1 MPKTHL
7 MGEIKTR
14 ILPLFRRSSAS
25 SAKSTD
31 SSVYST
37 GDILKPRSKAS
48 LVFKAKSNSI
58 AEHIQ
63 EQDERLS
70 PLSTSLPSPQT
81 PNTLPPTDCQPFERP
96 PTPPRSSLSYGNDE
110 RPENPRLTVVEATP
124 DHITNKS
131 GTSIDPE
138 ANLELVSSG
147 ENPTARKQPLA
158 LESQQAFLRNVVD
171 TNEEPPRQP
180 GPQDYFG
187 TTSVTSPSMLHRKI
201 WVKRSGASAT
211 LVQINEDDL
220 VDDARDRVLRKYAN
234 SLGRTFDSPDVV
246 LRIIPR
252 DNRNAERSLGP
263 EESITRTLDTYFPG
277 GQTVDEALVIDVPY
291 RRTPRPS
298 PRIYSENR
306 PPENGADYFP
316 VMPVALNHSP
326 HLPSTVSV
334 TGSTGSGQQIHSM
347 SVLST
352 GHVPP
357 LPSPGATSRTTRHG
371 GHRPKFGRT
380 NTSSPTILTT
390 TAPHPGN
397 IYSIRPRLRS

>member
-1 MPKTHL
+1 
-7 MGEIKTR
+7 MGGIKTR

-25 SAKSTD
+25 SAKSTTN

-37 GDILKPRSKAS
+37 GGDNLKPHSKPS
-48 LVFKAKSNSI
+48 LIFRAKQDSI

-63 EQDERLS
+63 EQDERSS
-70 PLSTSLPSPQT
+70 PPSTSLPSPQT
-81 PNTLPPTDCQPFERP
+81 PNTLPLTDYQPFGRP
-96 PTPPRSSLSYGNDE
+96 PTPPRSSLSHGNDE
-110 RPENPRLTVVEATP
+110 RRENPRLTLVEATP
-124 DHITNKS
+124 DQTTNRS
-131 GTSIDPE
+131 DTSIDPK
-138 ANLELVSSG
+138 ASLELVSHSG
-147 ENPTARKQPLA
+147 EDSALRKQPLA
-158 LESQQAFLRNVVD
+158 LESQQRFLRNVLD
-171 TNEEPPRQP
+171 TNAEPSPQSW
-180 GPQDYFG
+180 PQDYFG

-252 DNRNAERSLGP
+252 DNRNTERSLGP
-263 EESITRTLDTYFPG
+263 EESISRTLDTYFPG
-277 GQTVDEALVIDVPY
+277 GQTVDEALVIEVPH

-306 PPENGADYFP
+306 PPETGADYFP

-326 HLPSTVSV
+326 HLPTAVSV
-334 TGSTGSGQQIHSM
+334 TGSAGSSQQIHSM

-352 GHVPP
+352 GHIPP
-357 LPSPGATSRTTRHG
+357 LPSPGATSRTGRHG

-390 TAPHPGN
+390 TAPHQGN
-397 IYSIRPRLRS
+397 IYSIRLRLNR